1 MKCVAR
7 IHRLRASPRALP
19 RYRRDA
25 EAGHAMLTLAVETI
39 DERRGLCPEQDMT
52 RAFAEWPRVQAVRE
66 DLHALHRG

>member
-1 MKCVAR
+1 
-7 IHRLRASPRALP
+7 
-19 RYRRDA
+19 
-25 EAGHAMLTLAVETI
+25 MLTLAVETI